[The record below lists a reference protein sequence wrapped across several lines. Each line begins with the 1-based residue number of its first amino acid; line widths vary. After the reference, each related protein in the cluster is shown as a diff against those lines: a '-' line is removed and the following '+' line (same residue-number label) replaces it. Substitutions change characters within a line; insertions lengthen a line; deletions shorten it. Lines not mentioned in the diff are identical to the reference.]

1 MLVQEVLE
9 DRMSYQHGSMG
20 ASWQQGHHLRNGAHN
35 YFWGAHKKN
44 EGTRNIAEDFW
55 RYHGMPEPVQG
66 EHAIELNK
74 QLINLGLGKDA
85 FDIHKDVPFF
95 QQSAQIEAMVAPF
108 HHNLPNIH
116 PRDLV
121 FPSELQPN
129 DINDLQTMAD
139 YMSQLNYSPDEIRQ
153 RLEEERQK
161 YRGLFRMT

>member
-1 MLVQEVLE
+1 MFGLTK
-9 DRMSYQHGSMG
+9 RI
-20 ASWQQGHHLRNGAHN
+20 R
-35 YFWGAHKKN
+35 
-44 EGTRNIAEDFW
+44 
-55 RYHGMPEPVQG
+55 

-108 HHNLPNIH
+108 HHNLLNIH

-129 DINDLQTMAD
+129 DMNDLQTMAD

-161 YRGLFRMT
+161 YARGLFGLT